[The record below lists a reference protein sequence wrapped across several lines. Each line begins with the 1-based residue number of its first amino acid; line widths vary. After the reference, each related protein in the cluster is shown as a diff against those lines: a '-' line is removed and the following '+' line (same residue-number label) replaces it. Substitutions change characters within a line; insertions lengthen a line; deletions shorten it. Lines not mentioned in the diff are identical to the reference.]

1 MIGRTLGSFTILAK
15 IGEGGM
21 GEVYRAR
28 DARLDREVALKVL
41 PPDVA
46 GDAGRRRRFEREARA
61 AAALNHPHIV
71 TIHSVE
77 EEDGTMFLTM
87 ELVAGQPLS
96 DRIPAGGIPTV
107 ELLPLAIGMVDAVAA
122 AHERGIIHR
131 DLKPGNILVDGGG
144 QIKVLDF
151 GLARMTAPPSDG
163 AADVT
168 NTATEAGIA
177 MGTYPY
183 MSPEQALG
191 RTVDARSDLF
201 SLGAVL
207 YEMATGR
214 RPFRGSTAVEVV
226 GKILH
231 QAPDPVASD
240 ESSGRDSLARVI
252 WKCLEKDV
260 DRRYQTARDLLAD
273 LRNLARD
280 VEERGAAPA
289 PSAPTDA
296 RIDSIAIVPFE
307 NETADPEAEFLCD
320 GLAESLINT
329 LSQLPRLRVI
339 SRTSSFAFKGK
350 QSDPRRVG
358 QDLRVGAVLVGRMT
372 QRQGR
377 LVVSA
382 ELVDV
387 RDSRQLWGGRFNRPL
402 TDYFDIEADLA
413 EVISGKLALTL
424 SPEEQSKLKRRH
436 TDDPQAYQLYLM
448 GRQFMVGTPD
458 QMARSLGYF
467 REALEREPDYALAHA
482 ALAEAYVIQVVH
494 GVHSREEGLR
504 VARAAMARALEL
516 DPHLAEAYT
525 VQGMIAATFDW
536 DWATAEAAHR
546 RAIALSPGSSV
557 ARLEFADFL
566 CATDRAEEALAEG
579 LEAQRLDP
587 LSAGTTHWVAFCLLC
602 MGDYD
607 GAIREFKKALALY
620 PHWVWGWIKMAFAHT
635 RKGAHAEG
643 LEAANRAEV
652 ESGGKASPLA
662 KSWIAYACFHCGDPE
677 KGRAMYADLL
687 TPGAEDPV
695 DSLIMGVAHAVLG
708 DADASFA
715 SLERAF
721 EERSP
726 SLYFLKLLPRLYP
739 EFPASDPRFASL
751 LRRMHLI

>member
-1 MIGRTLGSFTILAK
+1 MIGKTLGNFTILDR
-15 IGEGGM
+15 IGAGGM

-28 DARLDREVALKVL
+28 DARLDRDVALKVL
-41 PPDVA
+41 PADVA
-46 GDAGRRRRFEREARA
+46 GDPERRRRFEREARA

-77 EEDGTMFLTM
+77 EHDGTLFLTM
-87 ELVAGQPLS
+87 ELIAGETLS
-96 DRIPAGGIPTV
+96 DRIPAGGLPTA
-107 ELLPLAIGMVDAVAA
+107 ELLPLAVGMAEAVVA

-131 DLKPGNILVDGGG
+131 DLKPGNILVDRDG

-151 GLARMTAPPSDG
+151 GLARVADPSPSGGGD
-163 AADVT
+163 AT
-168 NTATEAGIA
+168 MTATEAGIA
-177 MGTYPY
+177 VGTYPY

-191 RTVDARSDLF
+191 QTVDARSDLF

-207 YEMATGR
+207 YEMASGR

-240 ESSGRDSLARVI
+240 VGSGRDSLARVI
-252 WKCLEKDV
+252 GKCLEKDV
-260 DRRYQTARDLLAD
+260 ERRYQTARDLLAD
-273 LRNLARD
+273 LKNLVRD
-280 VEERGAAPA
+280 LAEGGGALAAPA
-289 PSAPTDA
+289 SSEA

-339 SRTSSFAFKGK
+339 SRTSSFAYKGK
-350 QSDPRRVG
+350 QADPRAVG
-358 QDLRVGAVLVGRMT
+358 QDLRVGAVLVGRMMK
-372 QRQGR
+372 RQGR

-387 RDSRQLWGGRFNRPL
+387 RGNHQLWGGRFNRPL
-402 TDYFDIEADLA
+402 ADYFDIETDLA
-413 EVISGKLALTL
+413 EVISGKLAITL
-424 SPEEQSKLKRRH
+424 SPEEESRLKRRH

-458 QMARSLGYF
+458 QMARSLDYF
-467 REALEREPDYALAHA
+467 RQAIEREPGYALAHA

-494 GVHSREEGLR
+494 GVQPREDGLR
-504 VARAAMARALEL
+504 IAKASTARALEF
-516 DPHLAEAYT
+516 DPHLAEAHT

-566 CATDRAEEALAEG
+566 CAMDRVDEAMAEG

-587 LSAGTTHWVAFCLLC
+587 LSAAPTHWVAFCLLC
-602 MGDYD
+602 LADYD

-620 PHWVWGWIKMAFAHT
+620 PHWVWGWIKMAGACA
-635 RKGAHAEG
+635 RKGAHREG
-643 LEAANRAEV
+643 MEAAARAEV

-662 KSWIAYACFHCGDPE
+662 KSWIAYAYFRCGNAE
-677 KGRAMYADLL
+677 KARIIFADLL
-687 TPGAEDPV
+687 SPRAGAPVDPV
-695 DSLIMGVAHAVLG
+695 ILAEVHANLG
-708 DADASFA
+708 NMDESFTC
-715 SLERAF
+715 LERAYR
-721 EERSP
+721 ERSP
-726 SLYFLKLLPRLYP
+726 NMYFLKILPRMYP
-739 EFPASDPRFASL
+739 ERPSSDPRFQSL
-751 LRRMHLI
+751 LERMRLL